1 LEHIPVSP
9 GNNGGATGT
18 VPHVANAKVY
28 IHELVD
34 VIGHNRA
41 AYMHHMTAN
50 WGSTAREERNMLCFG
65 VWATV
70 GSTGRWPQTVN
81 LWELDGWRG
90 MAASFRHEF
99 SHTTLQDPSLE
110 SWWAQAA
117 TLRSGGLDRLL
128 VPAPYAP
135 TLEEALAAGIRGEVY
150 SHEIVT
156 LSPGTA
162 PRYLSMLEQD
172 WMPEASRLG
181 LRLVGAYRSVMCDA
195 SEAVVIWAIETWER
209 WAEVQTAYDEDPAV
223 AGWRLRARAVV
234 RDWRGTLLVD
244 SPLNPLRTGNVL

>member
-1 LEHIPVSP
+1 
-9 GNNGGATGT
+9 
-18 VPHVANAKVY
+18 VPHVANPKVY

-34 VIGHNRA
+34 VIGHNRT
-41 AYMHHMTAN
+41 AYMRHMTAN
-50 WGSTAREERNMLCFG
+50 WGRIAREERNMLCFG

-90 MAASFRHEF
+90 LAANFHHEL
-99 SHTTLQDPSLE
+99 SHSTQQDPSLE
-110 SWWAQAA
+110 TWWAEAA
-117 TLRSGGLDRLL
+117 ALRSGGFDRVL

-150 SHEIVT
+150 SHELVSLT
-156 LSPGTA
+156 PGTA

-172 WMPEASRLG
+172 WMPDATRLG
-181 LRLVGAYRSVMCDA
+181 LRLVGAYRSAMCDA

-209 WAEVQTAYDEDPAV
+209 WADVQIAYEEDPAV
-223 AGWRLRARAVV
+223 AAWRSRARAVV
-234 RDWRGTLLVD
+234 RDWRGSLMVD
-244 SPLNPLRTGNVL
+244 SPLNPLHTGSIL

>member
-1 LEHIPVSP
+1 
-9 GNNGGATGT
+9 
-18 VPHVANAKVY
+18 VPAVANAKVY

-90 MAASFRHEF
+90 MAANFRHEF
-99 SHTTLQDPSLE
+99 THTTLQDPSLE
-110 SWWAQAA
+110 SWWAEAA

-223 AGWRLRARAVV
+223 AGWRRRARAVV

-244 SPLNPLRTGNVL
+244 SPLNPLRTGSVL